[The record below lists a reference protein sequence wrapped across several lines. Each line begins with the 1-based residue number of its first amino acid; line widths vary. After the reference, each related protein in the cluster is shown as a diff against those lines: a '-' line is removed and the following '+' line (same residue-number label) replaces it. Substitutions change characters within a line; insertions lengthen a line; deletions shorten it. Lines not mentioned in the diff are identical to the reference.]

1 MIAAQNERPGFVTLI
16 GYIGLV
22 YAFLGD
28 FLIFSEVPNSLEIAG
43 VSLIL
48 FNNIVVICQNM
59 EPQEVVSKGEQKS
72 PSAAYS
78 D

>member
-43 VSLIL
+43 VCLIL

-59 EPQEVVSKGEQKS
+59 DPPIESKKEQKS
-72 PSAAYS
+72 PSAT
-78 D
+78 DPD